1 MKRLVPVMAALIIAL
16 SGAAA
21 RADFAAGAK
30 AYDGGDYATAFSEW
44 IGLARADDAT
54 AQVAIAGM
62 FRFGEGRRVDLVEAA
77 RWYRRAAD
85 LGEPIAQLNLG
96 EMYLLGIGV
105 PRDAVRAHLWLSLA
119 TRQGRAWAR
128 DKRDALARSMS
139 RDQLDRADKLL
150 HDRGAR

>member
-1 MKRLVPVMAALIIAL
+1 MRRLVPFIAAMIIAL

-21 RADFAAGAK
+21 RADFADGAE
-30 AYDGGDYATAFSEW
+30 AYDGGDYATAFTEW
-44 IGLARADDAT
+44 IGLARDDDAT

-62 FRFGEGRRVDLVEAA
+62 FRFGEGRTVDLAEAA

-96 EMYLLGIGV
+96 EMYLMGVGV
-105 PRDAVRAHLWLSLA
+105 PQDVVRAHLWLSLA
-119 TRQGRAWAR
+119 ARQDRAWAR

-150 HDRGAR
+150 HDWDAR